1 MFRGPR
7 RGFVKDQIFFW
18 TDHLTKYPI
27 NNFSV
32 PYENW
37 KENQTSN
44 FADEF
49 TMKWRLIQKAPFK
62 HLKLFLDQHH
72 CLLEGPLRLDECPLD
87 VPGCEAKLQC
97 LRLDS

>member
-1 MFRGPR
+1 MFRDPR
-7 RGFVKDQIFFW
+7 RGSVKYQIFFW
-18 TDHLTKYPI
+18 PDHPSQYPV

-32 PYENW
+32 AYENW
-37 KENQTSN
+37 KENQASK

-62 HLKLFLDQHH
+62 HSKLILDQHH
-72 CLLEGPLRLDECPLD
+72 CLLEGHLRLDECPLD
-87 VPGCEAKLQC
+87 FPGCEAKLQC